1 MSAILET
8 TVERWTKVREE
19 NEKDKIFVDP
29 QSMRQWERFDEETS
43 GRLRKIIEGYN
54 GNLSD
59 ADRDW
64 IRELN
69 QSIDKAKRVTRAQL
83 EQEKKAREEA
93 EAKRAHEQELKDKAA
108 AAKLTEIESTKHS
121 LLRKLGF

>member
-19 NEKDKIFVDP
+19 NEKDKIFIDP

-69 QSIDKAKRVTRAQL
+69 QSIDKAKRVTRTQL

>member
-19 NEKDKIFVDP
+19 NEKDKIFIDP